1 MDAFARALDEHKAGD
16 FAAAEAGYRA
26 VLGAQPDNDNAW
38 GNLGLVLGKRGDPDA
53 ETALRRAL
61 ALRPDKASHHYNLGN
76 WLYGRGRLEEA
87 DASFAPAWAIEEML
101 PGLAISYAL
110 TRLALGDFP
119 FGWALYDQRP
129 ERQRS
134 DARALGFPEWRGED
148 LQGRR
153 LFVGVEQGFGD
164 IILAARFLR
173 RLPAAQITFV
183 CRPPLVRL
191 MSSLPATMVPYV
203 PPLAVEPHDYWAL
216 PMSLPRWTPGPLWDG
231 PYLQGRASRKGRFG
245 LAWRGNAA
253 PDPGRS
259 LPEGLARRL
268 LELPG
273 AVSLDPEAS
282 GATDFQA
289 TADLIAGL
297 DVVVSID
304 TSVAH
309 LAGAMG
315 KPVWLLLQQRSID
328 WRWTQ
333 PWYPDV
339 RVFRQ
344 PVQGDWEGV
353 IAEVEAALR

>member
-1 MDAFARALDEHKAGD
+1 MDPFARALDRHKAGD
-16 FAAAEAGYRA
+16 LAAAEADYRA
-26 VLGAQPDNDNAW
+26 ILALQPDHDDAW
-38 GNLGLVLGKRGDPDA
+38 GNLGLVLARRDDPEA
-53 ETALRRAL
+53 AAALSRAV

-76 WLYGRGRLEEA
+76 RLYRLGRLVEA
-87 DASFAPAWAIEEML
+87 DAALARAWAIDETL

-110 TRLALGDFP
+110 TRLALGDFEL
-119 FGWALYDQRP
+119 GWPLYDQRP
-129 ERQRS
+129 ERGKS
-134 DARALGFPEWRGED
+134 EARALGFPEWRGKSLE
-148 LQGRR
+148 GKR
-153 LFVGVEQGFGD
+153 LFVWVEQGFGD
-164 IILAARFLR
+164 LILATRFLR
-173 RLPAAQITFV
+173 RLRARQITYV
-183 CRPPLVRL
+183 CRPSLVRL
-191 MSSLPATMVPYV
+191 MSSMSVTVVPYA
-203 PPLAVEPHDYWAL
+203 PPMEVAPHDYWAL

-231 PYLQGRASRKGRFG
+231 AYLKGQARQRGRFG

-259 LPEGLARRL
+259 LPEPLASRL
-268 LELPG
+268 LALPG

-282 GATDFQA
+282 GARDFQD

-297 DVVVSID
+297 DVVISVD

-344 PVQGDWEGV
+344 PAQGDWESAVG
-353 IAEVEAALR
+353 EVEAALG